1 MPRKPS
7 SAPSRHQSSRHQPLG
22 TTLILTALAMLAF
35 AANSVLCRAA
45 LDGPDIDAASF
56 TALRLVSGALMLWL
70 LLHRKAGA
78 QRLAAAGDWASA
90 GYLYLYAITF
100 SLAYLQLST
109 GSGALI
115 LFGCVQLS
123 MLGVSLL
130 RGERPGGIEWT
141 GLLLAGG
148 GLVYLL
154 WPGLEAPPLGGAL
167 LMAVAGI
174 AWGLYSLRGRGAA
187 DPLPSTAGNFLRAA
201 PLGLATLLAA
211 GLLDIGPLDVDGANG
226 GGLHASASGA
236 ALALASGALTS
247 GLGYAIWYAALRG
260 LGATSAASVQLSVP
274 LIATLGGLLFVGEAI
289 GLRLL
294 LASLLILG
302 GIALVLLGRERH
314 TRG

>member
-1 MPRKPS
+1 MSRKPA
-7 SAPSRHQSSRHQPLG
+7 SAPAHRQPLG
-22 TTLILTALAMLAF
+22 TTLILTTLAMIAF

-56 TALRLVSGALMLWL
+56 TALRLASGALMLWL
-70 LLHRKAGA
+70 LLRGKAGA
-78 QRLAAAGDWASA
+78 QRLAAAGDWLSA

-100 SLAYLQLST
+100 SLAYLQLAT

-123 MLGVSLL
+123 MIGVSLL
-130 RGERPGGIEWT
+130 RGERPGGIEWA
-141 GLLLAGG
+141 GLLLAGA

-154 WPGLEAPPLGGAL
+154 WPGLAAPPVGGAL

-201 PLGLATLLAA
+201 PLGLGTLLIA
-211 GLLDIGPLDVDGANG
+211 GLLDLTGSDA
-226 GGLHASASGA
+226 GLHASASGI

-274 LIATLGGLLFVGEAI
+274 VIAALGGVLFVGESVS
-289 GLRLL
+289 LRLL

-302 GIALVLLGRERH
+302 GIALVLLGRERQSRH
-314 TRG
+314 